1 MQAHT
6 ISINGYKWDE
16 SDQMGHQ
23 IELMTFLKALR
34 VLIVFRNA
42 RLPEALGDMGKLS
55 AGLRIKRGHSQ
66 APNISE

>member
-1 MQAHT
+1 MQWELQAYT
-6 ISINGYKWDE
+6 ISPNYTLNGSKWDE

-23 IELMTFLKALR
+23 IELRTFLKALR

-55 AGLRIKRGHSQ
+55 AGLRNKTW
-66 APNISE
+66 P